1 MGFTAGVDIGG
12 TFTDCVVIDSDG
24 AVVMGKAS
32 STPPNFEDGALD
44 ARLWPHLTSNARL
57 SCFWP
62 TLLCFTVA
70 RSGLMLSSKGVP
82 QRWACCVTA
91 GQTEPVFAMKA
102 GGRLRGLPP
111 EYIAAISQH
120 DKPEPLVPRRLVRE
134 VHERVTAHGKTL
146 VELDESQVRK
156 AIEELLSAGAEAFA
170 VSLLWSTVDPS
181 HEIAVTGI
189 VEEMAPNVFVSRS
202 SEVIPAWGSTNER
215 SVRW

>member
-1 MGFTAGVDIGG
+1 MGFTVGVDIGG

-32 STPPNFEDGALD
+32 STPPNFEDGVLD
-44 ARLWPHLTSNARL
+44 ALAMAASHLECSVESLLADALVFHGCTVGTNALVEGR
-57 SCFWP
+57 
-62 TLLCFTVA
+62 TAKVGLL
-70 RSGLMLSSKGVP
+70 
-82 QRWACCVTA
+82 VTA
-91 GQTEPVFAMKA
+91 GQTEPVFVMKA

-202 SEVIPAWGSTNER
+202 SEVIPRWGSTN
-215 SVRW
+215 